1 MSRSQEFLGYFNRI
15 ENYLQD
21 MPKMRYGASFAQ
33 MIREGAKHD
42 YVIRREQELLDD
54 LRSLRNV
61 LVHEAG
67 NRIIAEPSAEAMIEI
82 KRICNALEK
91 PAKVY
96 DIVEKDLIMVSK
108 RNDLAQGLRLMKK
121 HNYSQLPVYDGSG
134 FAGMLTG
141 NTVTRWMTDHMDDQ
155 DDLMQSLNDVSL
167 EEVLKYSEQRDQ
179 VKFIPRHMMVKE
191 LLAMMV
197 EEPSQSGLYIITQ
210 KGKSN
215 EKPLALV
222 TPEDY
227 MELEQSI

>member
-1 MSRSQEFLGYFNRI
+1 MNHSQEFLAYFNRI

-67 NRIIAEPSAEAMIEI
+67 NRIIAEPSEDAMAEI

-96 DIVEKDLIMVSK
+96 DLVDKDLIMVSK
-108 RNDLAQGLRLMKK
+108 GNNLAEGLRLMKK
-121 HNYSQLPVYDGSG
+121 HDYSQLPVYDGSG
-134 FAGMLTG
+134 FVGMLTG
-141 NTVTRWMTDHMDDQ
+141 NTVTRWMTDHMDEQ
-155 DDLMQSLNDVSL
+155 DDLVLSLNDVSL
-167 EEVLKYSEQRDQ
+167 EEVLKYAEQRDR
-179 VKFIPRHMMVKE
+179 VKFIPRHMKVKE
-191 LLAMMV
+191 LLAIMV
-197 EEPSQSGLYIITQ
+197 EDPSQSGFYIITQ
-210 KGKSN
+210 KGKPK

-227 MELEQSI
+227 MALEESI